1 MLSPCRGAIV
11 GAAWR
16 PPTARPHAY
25 RATWLACVLALG
37 PPLTATASGPIELRF
52 NQSLAMENVELQKML
67 KASANDTNQTTPGS
81 PTSADHFDTALK
93 NRTSHSDSFS
103 SDNASDTTVGVTRC
117 GGRRKCSE
125 IACGDCQQAAAEDME
140 EEEEDEEEEEEA
152 AAEAAAAPNAEHGHG
167 HGHGH
172 ASKSITTKA
181 VPAVVPTPPSPTKP
195 LREFKFAVPAPRA
208 AAIKRPS
215 LVTGTL

>member
-1 MLSPCRGAIV
+1 MSSPCRGASV

-25 RATWLACVLALG
+25 RATWLSCVLALG
-37 PPLTATASGPIELRF
+37 PPLTATAPGPIEFRF

-125 IACGDCQQAAAEDME
+125 IACGDCQQAAEHME
-140 EEEEDEEEEEEA
+140 EEEEEEEV
-152 AAEAAAAPNAEHGHG
+152 AAEAAAAPNAEHSHG

-181 VPAVVPTPPSPTKP
+181 VPTVVPTPPSPTKP